1 MDIRDLDNTP
11 YDKGEAY
18 QLVKDLDSLSLEDQH
33 SEIRSILESIG
44 TDMELNGTNPYG
56 NGDQSMIAL
65 QKDRD
70 LAREL
75 VAIGRDIP
83 TTGNYSAF
91 SSFATD
97 CMSGDLPVVRI

>member
-1 MDIRDLDNTP
+1 
-11 YDKGEAY
+11 
-18 QLVKDLDSLSLEDQH
+18 LDSLYLSLEDQH

-56 NGDQSMIAL
+56 NGDQLMIAL

-75 VAIGRDIP
+75 VVAIGRDIP

-91 SSFATD
+91 SSFATAD